1 MTTETKDK
9 PKAPSTEPQANMEER
24 LYQNRYQV
32 DEGRPHISINQRMV
46 DSEALKSLIDICP
59 AGCYAVGDKGRVE
72 IVSDGCMECGTCRIV
87 CQSTGEIEWSYP
99 RGGFGVM
106 FKFG

>member
-1 MTTETKDK
+1 MTDKKDK
-9 PKAPSTEPQANMEER
+9 PAPKMEER

-32 DEGRPHISINQRMV
+32 DEGRSHVQIHQLNKG
-46 DSEALKSLIDICP
+46 DSPELQAMTDLCP
-59 AGCYAVGDKGRVE
+59 AGCYRLNEAGRVE
-72 IVSDGCMECGTCRIV
+72 VVADGCMECGSCRIV

-99 RGGFGVM
+99 RGGYGIL